1 MKKEDIRIEKIE
13 TKFGI
18 KSHKAPAKRIF
29 RTSACEKVINIK
41 HTEIQD
47 SIVKKL
53 KEMYGEEVVFQE
65 VVVNDSRLDV
75 LVEIKSN
82 NNTVYDIYEIK
93 PYCSFYSCMREAI
106 GQLIEYKYK
115 AQEKGLNIRKLI
127 IVGPAKIDEYYLKN
141 IQKK

>member
-1 MKKEDIRIEKIE
+1 M
-13 TKFGI
+13 
-18 KSHKAPAKRIF
+18 
-29 RTSACEKVINIK
+29 INIK

-127 IVGPAKIDEYYLKN
+127 IVGPAKIDEYYLKY
-141 IQKK
+141 IQKNCSNELDYMQIMKEL